1 MAINVNEFGA
11 DIGVEGQVFPFVA
24 NSIETG
30 FIQADK
36 DAVGGFGLWTK
47 AGEPGKVYP
56 TKPENGIFVG
66 LAQYTSVSD
75 TYEAGDIVN
84 VMKKGR
90 MIVKTAAQAT
100 AGSPVYITSAGV
112 ITSASSGNDAIS
124 GAVFKSNAQANG
136 LVEVEI
142 A

>member
-1 MAINVNEFGA
+1 MAVNEFGN
-11 DIGVEGQVFPFVA
+11 DIGLEGQIYPFVP

-30 FIQADK
+30 FIQAAK
-36 DAVGGFGLWTK
+36 DSIGGFGLWTK

-66 LAQYTSVSD
+66 LAQYTSIND

-90 MIVKTAAQAT
+90 MFVKTAAEAS
-100 AGSPVYITSAGV
+100 AGNAVYITSAGA
-112 ITSASSGNDAIS
+112 ITSASSGNDAIA
-124 GAVFKSNAQANG
+124 GATFKTNG
-136 LVEVEI
+136 AAGALVEIEI
-142 A
+142 V